1 MYHSQFSRLGASKNW
16 RSDRHKGRSRLPRSR
31 IQPCLLL
38 EVTLNILKPRLAL
51 CGKWTPLHT
60 KLHADTG
67 CSMNCLQPRNSTSIY
82 VGDLVACL
90 PDLRHED
97 VRLCLGAGSCHL
109 SIRFLSAHRLSVTP
123 TLLYLYLS
131 YVRLCFGVRSC
142 HLSIHRPSP
151 IAFSSCLH
159 FVIHT
164 PAIQSRIHSPRLTFD
179 MRSPAPTWASFYLSI
194 HHPPP
199 PPPSTYLPFSEFRRC
214 PS

>member
-1 MYHSQFSRLGASKNW
+1 MDVCVYHSQFSRLGASKNW

-151 IAFSSCLH
+151 IAHRLFFMFALRYSHACDSVTYPFPPPDLRHEVSGSNLGQLLFIHSSPT
-159 FVIHT
+159 T
-164 PAIQSRIHSPRLTFD
+164 PATIHLPTFQ
-179 MRSPAPTWASFYLSI
+179 
-194 HHPPP
+194 
-199 PPPSTYLPFSEFRRC
+199 
-214 PS
+214 